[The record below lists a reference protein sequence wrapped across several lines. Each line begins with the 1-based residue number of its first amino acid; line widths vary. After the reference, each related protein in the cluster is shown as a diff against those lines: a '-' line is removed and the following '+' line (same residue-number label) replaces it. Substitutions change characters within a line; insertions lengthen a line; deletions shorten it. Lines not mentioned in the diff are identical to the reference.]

1 MMSEHPKHGRS
12 WPVATATVV
21 FVLLVI
27 SVIASAVLLEPDIFE
42 SFGTILFVSVP
53 LAVLSGI
60 FSILA
65 LCIGNHRVWPLIM
78 LTLTLVFFGWLIWFL
93 NY

>member
-1 MMSEHPKHGRS
+1 MMSEHPKRRRA

-27 SVIASAVLLEPDIFE
+27 SVIASAVLLQWDIFE
-42 SFGTILFVSVP
+42 SIGTILFVSAP

-60 FSILA
+60 LSILA
-65 LCIGNHRVWPLIM
+65 LCIGNHRVWSLVM
-78 LTLTLVFFGWLIWFL
+78 LALTLVYSGCLIWFL
-93 NY
+93 NT